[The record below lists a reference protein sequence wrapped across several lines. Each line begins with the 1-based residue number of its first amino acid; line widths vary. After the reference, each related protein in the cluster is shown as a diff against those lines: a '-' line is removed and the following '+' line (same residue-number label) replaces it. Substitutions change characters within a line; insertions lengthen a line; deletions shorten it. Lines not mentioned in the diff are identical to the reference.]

1 MHKTG
6 IITFFRTYVSKWY
19 TSLTSLCS
27 ITGFVALF
35 VKDETA
41 CIIALSIFC
50 VCLLGLLYAIYR
62 GINKLILESSE
73 KEYRSIS
80 SFYTFECTDGQNST
94 FEVYRLIQCKRL
106 FLTEISYNFKWS
118 GTKKPT
124 ITSNAQ
130 NIRNVSH
137 NGDKEKWDDAL
148 IQFKRPLR
156 YNECT
161 VVNIKTENDDFDGK
175 AKPWLSC
182 KLESPI
188 EMMVY
193 RILLPYKPSNYNVNA
208 VFERKKIGAQIDG
221 DYDYIGNVPF
231 NSANKQYSY
240 CIVNP
245 EPGYIYRLRWEK

>member
-1 MHKTG
+1 MKAQKKN
-6 IITFFRTYVSKWY
+6 I
-19 TSLTSLCS
+19 
-27 ITGFVALF
+27 VAYRLF
-35 VKDETA
+35 
-41 CIIALSIFC
+41 IH
-50 VCLLGLLYAIYR
+50 
-62 GINKLILESSE
+62 
-73 KEYRSIS
+73 
-80 SFYTFECTDGQNST
+80 FECKDGQNST

-118 GTKKPT
+118 GTKRPT

-130 NIRNVSH
+130 KIRKVSH

-148 IQFKRPLR
+148 ILFNRPLR

-193 RILLPYKPSNYNVNA
+193 RILLPYKPSNYNLNA
-208 VFERKKIGAQIDG
+208 VFERKKIDALIDWV
-221 DYDYIGNVPF
+221 YDYFVSVAF
-231 NSANKQYSY
+231 NS
-240 CIVNP
+240 
-245 EPGYIYRLRWEK
+245 G